1 MRRLLTMAVVAT
13 IWSAAPRGH
22 SQPPQDRWSTAEK
35 TGYAVGH
42 DLGTQSLDRLR
53 ADGIEVDLASFVS
66 GFADAVRGAEP
77 RLSSAELEAVLA
89 RLEREV
95 TTRAAEQR
103 MASDPVFRALAEANL
118 SKSRA
123 FQEEFGSKTG
133 VTTLSTGIQYEVI
146 VRGSGG
152 RVAPDGT
159 VVVAFKGKLLDGY
172 VFGPLHP
179 AAHTLHS
186 LYLLTHLGQFG
197 RQRGESSGQNI
208 RLIACLRDPCHR
220 AIQRLK
226 PALQVGRATT
236 EIDDA
241 LADCLEAA
249 ALEPESLGAA
259 PDLFLQTGELLA

>member
-13 IWSAAPRGH
+13 IWSAAPLGH
-22 SQPPQDRWSTAEK
+22 SQQPQDRWSTAQE

-53 ADGIEVDLASFVS
+53 ADGLEVDLASFVS

-123 FQEEFGSKTG
+123 FHEEFGRKTG

-152 RVAPDGT
+152 RVASDGT
-159 VVVAFKGKLLDGY
+159 VVVTFKGKLLDGY
-172 VFGPLHP
+172 VFGEAEQKEIRVSTMLPGGRDIVQRMRVGDRWNVAIP
-179 AAHTLHS
+179 PDQAFGIGGRTPDIGPNETL
-186 LYLLTHLGQFG
+186 LIDVTLL
-197 RQRGESSGQNI
+197 
-208 RLIACLRDPCHR
+208 
-220 AIQRLK
+220 
-226 PALQVGRATT
+226 
-236 EIDDA
+236 EIK
-241 LADCLEAA
+241 
-249 ALEPESLGAA
+249 
-259 PDLFLQTGELLA
+259 

>member
-13 IWSAAPRGH
+13 IWSAAPLGH
-22 SQPPQDRWSTAEK
+22 SQQPQDRQSTAEK

-118 SKSRA
+118 SKSRT
-123 FQEEFGSKTG
+123 FHEEFGRKTG
-133 VTTLSTGIQYEVI
+133 VATLSTGIQYEV
-146 VRGSGG
+146 VVGGSGG
-152 RVAPDGT
+152 WVAPDGT
-159 VVVAFKGKLLDGY
+159 VVVTFKGKLLDGY
-172 VFGPLHP
+172 VFGEAEQKEIRVSTMLPGGRDIVQRMRVGDRWNVAIP
-179 AAHTLHS
+179 PDQAFGIGGRTPDIGPNETL
-186 LYLLTHLGQFG
+186 LIDVTLL
-197 RQRGESSGQNI
+197 
-208 RLIACLRDPCHR
+208 
-220 AIQRLK
+220 
-226 PALQVGRATT
+226 
-236 EIDDA
+236 EIK
-241 LADCLEAA
+241 
-249 ALEPESLGAA
+249 
-259 PDLFLQTGELLA
+259 